1 MGLALVLAKGIGRLC
16 ASNNNNNNN
25 NAHGKVNNN
34 GKYNIQLGK
43 DLGN

>member
-16 ASNNNNNNN
+16 ASNNTSNSNNN
-25 NAHGKVNNN
+25 GKVNNN
-34 GKYNIQLGK
+34 SKYNIQLGK